1 MSVFSNVA
9 SGIALPVW
17 HCPFQTC
24 GVDGKTMPCRATAV
38 ASCKELQQR
47 STYEKELW
55 AHVSM
60 RHGFVLRSI
69 AKKWSL
75 IEVSMKEAE
84 VLLTLYNSALAEK
97 ERSSVPILGHSTD
110 RRTIEHV
117 GQVFKNDNVHV
128 LMCFMCAC
136 KEIAHAGFN
145 KSGEGVEK
153 GNICYRRDKKKPSFK
168 SSKEMGMKRQNKLGR
183 IICPPSETGT
193 PLEKRSLLTPAWM
206 KTLSNGFDGFGG
218 VEV

>member
-1 MSVFSNVA
+1 MSSLPFEQLPAEYKKCFLYRWYSAIKEVTSHLRENVLLPLDPRSKDGVSVFSNVA

-24 GVDGKTMPCRATAV
+24 GVEGKTMPYRATAV
-38 ASCKELQQR
+38 ASCKEVQQR

-69 AKKWSL
+69 AKKLSL
-75 IEVSMKEAE
+75 IETSMKEAE

-117 GQVFKNDNVHV
+117 GQVFKMTMSMFSCV
-128 LMCFMCAC
+128 LCVRA
-136 KEIAHAGFN
+136 
-145 KSGEGVEK
+145 
-153 GNICYRRDKKKPSFK
+153 KK
-168 SSKEMGMKRQNKLGR
+168 
-183 IICPPSETGT
+183 
-193 PLEKRSLLTPAWM
+193 
-206 KTLSNGFDGFGG
+206 
-218 VEV
+218 